1 MVPNTIDGL
10 PVTIIGSSSFDGSS
24 VTSVFF
30 PEGVERLNDGVFK
43 NCSQLQTVSFPST
56 LTTIGAEVFQDSG
69 IEEVIIPDGVIYFG
83 LGDMI
88 EYGSVFS
95 GCASLVSVT
104 IGSGITDFYDK
115 TFENCSSL
123 ESLICRGD
131 APSYDVDTFTGAN
144 EDLVVYYYSDD
155 NVGWSSTYA
164 GFPTICMDCSDSS
177 ESSPS
182 SQSSSSQSSLYGYL
196 LPPTN
201 LRKVEVNPLT
211 REVSIAWDWVN
222 EPLATPQ
229 IPTGFTVE
237 RRIGSRD
244 WELRTYSIPGDVFE
258 FTETL
263 TDRDA
268 ALIFVRGD
276 DLAYKV
282 TAYWVD

>member
-1 MVPNTIDGL
+1 MTI
-10 PVTIIGSSSFDGSS
+10 
-24 VTSVFF
+24 
-30 PEGVERLNDGVFK
+30 
-43 NCSQLQTVSFPST
+43 
-56 LTTIGAEVFQDSG
+56 
-69 IEEVIIPDGVIYFG
+69 
-83 LGDMI
+83 
-88 EYGSVFS
+88 
-95 GCASLVSVT
+95 
-104 IGSGITDFYDK
+104 
-115 TFENCSSL
+115 
-123 ESLICRGD
+123 
-131 APSYDVDTFTGAN
+131 
-144 EDLVVYYYSDD
+144 
-155 NVGWSSTYA
+155 
-164 GFPTICMDCSDSS
+164 
-177 ESSPS
+177 
-182 SQSSSSQSSLYGYL
+182 SSSSSDYEAIVPTMVSNTSPAPFVISASDEKYAPAALAYQAFTTTPATACWVGSFGPAWLKVDCGLANEKVVNAYSLYENTNVYPMAWTFEGSNDDVLWDTLDTQTGQDTTTKTIYHFSNSTPYRYYRWYVTDVNGNGSTIEIKEAKLFFFDNNSSSSISSSSSSSSSSSKSSLYGYL